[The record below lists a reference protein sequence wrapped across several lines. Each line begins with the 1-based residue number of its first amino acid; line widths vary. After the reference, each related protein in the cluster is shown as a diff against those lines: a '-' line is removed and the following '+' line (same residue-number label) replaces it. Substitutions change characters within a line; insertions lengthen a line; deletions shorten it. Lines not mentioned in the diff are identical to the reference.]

1 MQKNFNTLIKRSDV
15 NSNVLATNSVI
26 KNTYMLLSLTLL
38 FSAAT
43 AFLAS
48 VTNAPYLGFGVSLL
62 LNFGLIYLVHSL
74 KNSAW
79 GILAVFLFT
88 GFFGYTLGPVI
99 NAVLYSFT
107 NGKEILATSLALTGS
122 IFLGLSVYAMTSRKD
137 FSYLG
142 GFLFAGI
149 IVAFVGVIL
158 SMFMQVPMLYLIISS
173 MFVLLAC
180 GMILF
185 ETSQIIHG
193 GETNYIIAT
202 VTLYVQI
209 YNLFVSLLHILSMFS
224 GRRD

>member
-1 MQKNFNTLIKRSDV
+1 MQKNFNTLIKRSNV
-15 NSNVLATNSVI
+15 NGNVLATNSVI

-62 LNFGLIYLVHSL
+62 LNLGLIYLVHSL

-209 YNLFVSLLHILSMFS
+209 YNLFVSLLHILSMFY